1 MSQVSYTTE
10 CRTVNVKT
18 CPADSYKEM
27 CENFNCYELLPNDR
41 KIKPYFDIEI
51 KPKHCI
57 DGQEYF
63 DITEAIVT
71 IAMEEIEKYFKNPKV
86 AILNASS
93 ANYKC
98 CKTGETL
105 WISSLHIIV
114 SNYAISKNQLLS
126 IVKQMNQTLTI
137 KQSVGDYF
145 ELREK
150 SFGLFDE
157 SIYDAN
163 RKIRSAFANKTHYD
177 IKTKS
182 LIVEERPFTIIND
195 ASFEDTIIT
204 EFFNKDFIE
213 IPDDTQFK
221 SISSSPNPS
230 PISIVNDF
238 DNNNKHI
245 DLLIKLGNNNI
256 KRSDWVTI
264 CGWCH
269 THSNKESFLKIVSSE
284 WKDEASKMWDTM
296 KAKPIPIFWIETF
309 AKRHNLEIYKV
320 WLDYWNV
327 YFIPHDI
334 IDDPFAVATII
345 SSTLKSNLILCN
357 EVWYMLSDK
366 QLWLKQKE
374 PSFYIINELRKYIDE
389 SNKKVVWKIS
399 QSEGD
404 TKAKYIE
411 QSSAYLRSYKSI
423 STSGFLNVLTKFL
436 KTLLADNTFAEKLD
450 NNAGFLCF
458 KNGIMNLE
466 TKEFRIGIQA
476 DDFISQT
483 IPYDYSPLIDIKK
496 QSEIKE
502 ILLQILNN
510 NKEHLEYFLSLI
522 GFSFIGSP
530 HLEKSIY
537 FCVDKTTKSA
547 GDNGKTFFFDILS
560 TLFPNYVYKTD
571 KSFLEDGNKK
581 THKQLIN
588 MKAKRLVWLD
598 EFNEK
603 KVNDSLIKVIG
614 EGSQIE
620 NEIMFGT
627 SEIIDIMFKAWILTN
642 HIPAIDAK
650 EQAVYNRFKQISYNS
665 HFDRTG
671 KRIKPNPEKL
681 EFIAD
686 TTLGDKLKKE
696 FFNDIFHIVIDY
708 AHNYYKLK
716 IPSIPLQF
724 QNDAEATKMKN
735 DVFGTWF
742 MDHCEIN
749 ETERIAL
756 KALIDMSELPVKI
769 IKEGMERMGFKYDKD
784 LSKLG
789 KDNFNKAYKGGFI
802 GCKILPDAPEEEE

>member
-18 CPADSYKEM
+18 CPATSYKEM

-98 CKTGETL
+98 CQTGETK

-114 SNYAISKNQLLS
+114 ANYAISKNQLLS
-126 IVKQMNQTLTI
+126 IVKQMNQTLII

-145 ELREK
+145 ELRERDFK
-150 SFGLFDE
+150 LFDE

-163 RKIRSAFANKTHYD
+163 RKIRSAFANKTNYD
-177 IKTKS
+177 IKTRS
-182 LIVEERPFTIIND
+182 LVVEERPFTIIND

-204 EFFNKDFIE
+204 EFFNKDVIE

-221 SISSSPNPS
+221 SISSSPSPS
-230 PISIVNDF
+230 PTSIVNDF

-269 THSNKESFLKIVSSE
+269 THTNKEVFLKIVSSE

-296 KAKPIPIFWIETF
+296 KPKPIPIFWIETF
-309 AKRHNLEIYKV
+309 AKRHNLKIYQE
-320 WLDYWNV
+320 WLDFWNV
-327 YFIPHDI
+327 YFIYHDI
-334 IDDPFAVATII
+334 LDDPFAVATTI

-411 QSSAYLRSYKSI
+411 QSSAYLRSYKNI
-423 STSGFLNVLTKFL
+423 SSSGFLNVLTKFL

-458 KNGIMNLE
+458 QNGIMNLE
-466 TKEFRIGIQA
+466 TKEFRLGIQA

-483 IPYDYSPLIDIKK
+483 IPYDYSPLINIKK
-496 QSEIKE
+496 QTEVKE

-581 THKQLIN
+581 THKQLVN

-686 TTLGDKLKKE
+686 PSLGDKLKKE

-716 IPSIPLQF
+716 IPTIPIQF

-749 ETERIAL
+749 ETERVAL
-756 KALIDMSELPVKI
+756 KALTDISELPVKI
-769 IKEGMERMGFKYDKD
+769 IKEGMERLGFKYDKD

-802 GCKILPDAPEEEE
+802 GCKILPEEIEEE